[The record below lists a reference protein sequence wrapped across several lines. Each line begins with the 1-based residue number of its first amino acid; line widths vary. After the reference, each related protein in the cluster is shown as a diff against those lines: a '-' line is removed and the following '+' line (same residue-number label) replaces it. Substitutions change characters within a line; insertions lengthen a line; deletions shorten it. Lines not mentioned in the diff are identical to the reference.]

1 MSTGVGVGFDL
12 VDVDRFA
19 RVMQR
24 RPGLLGR
31 VFRGDETNHPSPERL
46 AARFA
51 VKEAVLKSLGLGLG
65 SVRLADIETVRT
77 ASGEPRLVL
86 HGSAARMATE
96 RGVTAWQVSLSH
108 TDRTA
113 GAVVVALG

>member
-1 MSTGVGVGFDL
+1 MSTVVGVGFDL

-51 VKEAVLKSLGLGLG
+51 VKEAVLKSLGLG

>member
-1 MSTGVGVGFDL
+1 MSSVVGVGLDL

-24 RPGLLGR
+24 RPGLVAR
-31 VFRGDETNHPSPERL
+31 VFRGDESANRSPEGL

-51 VKEAVLKSLGLGLG
+51 VKEAVLKSLGVGLG
-65 SVRLADIETVRT
+65 AVRLADIETVRES
-77 ASGEPRLVL
+77 SGQPHLVL
-86 HGSAARMATE
+86 HGTAATLAAE
-96 RGVTAWQVSLSH
+96 RGVTAWQISLSH

-113 GAVVVALG
+113 GAVVLALA